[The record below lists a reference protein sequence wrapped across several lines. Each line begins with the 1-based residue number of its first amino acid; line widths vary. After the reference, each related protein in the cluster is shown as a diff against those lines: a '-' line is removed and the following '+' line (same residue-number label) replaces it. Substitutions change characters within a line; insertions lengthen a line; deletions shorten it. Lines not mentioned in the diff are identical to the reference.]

1 MNFNDFSN
9 VVQFSG
15 LTPETH
21 DFYMA
26 SFNRNMDHQGFLDH
40 AHETIVD
47 LPGIWFKTIGTV
59 AYFVVIKDTVIPE
72 KFADSVIKVE
82 EEAANETPASGE

>member
-9 VVQFSG
+9 VVRFSG

-26 SFNRNMDHQGFLDH
+26 TFNRNMDQQGFLDH
-40 AHETIVD
+40 AHAAIAH

-59 AYFVVIKDTVIPE
+59 VYFVVIKDTVIPE
-72 KFADSVIKVE
+72 NFADSVVKVE
-82 EEAANETPASGE
+82 AVVPELEQGE

>member
-1 MNFNDFSN
+1 MNFQDFSN

-26 SFNRNMDHQGFLDH
+26 TFNRNMDQQGFLDYAH
-40 AHETIVD
+40 AAIAD
-47 LPGIWFKTIGTV
+47 LPGIWFKTMGTV
-59 AYFVVIKDTVIPE
+59 TYFVVIKDTAIPE
-72 KFADSVIKVE
+72 NFADSVIKV
-82 EEAANETPASGE
+82 EAANETPASGE